1 MKNTWLIQCRII
13 FTLSLACFALA
24 LNAEEKINNL
34 PPKIQDAQP
43 KHQKPRSRLQLL
55 SAHPQAVI
63 GPEHP
68 EVIFSR
74 NFSGFETGQV
84 IKIEG
89 TYHMFVNE
97 MFVRPFRDLR
107 ISYWTSRD
115 ALNWERQSVIRES
128 IPGRSPYNP
137 RSEVWVTGVEFNE
150 EENAWNIF
158 YVAYRAGN
166 EAEGEIAR
174 SDYSGRIWRAKSVIP
189 GMKGIAG

>member
-1 MKNTWLIQCRII
+1 
-13 FTLSLACFALA
+13 
-24 LNAEEKINNL
+24 
-34 PPKIQDAQP
+34 
-43 KHQKPRSRLQLL
+43 
-55 SAHPQAVI
+55 
-63 GPEHP
+63 
-68 EVIFSR
+68 
-74 NFSGFETGQV
+74 
-84 IKIEG
+84 
-89 TYHMFVNE
+89 

-174 SDYSGRIWRAKSVIP
+174 SDYSGRI
-189 GMKGIAG
+189 